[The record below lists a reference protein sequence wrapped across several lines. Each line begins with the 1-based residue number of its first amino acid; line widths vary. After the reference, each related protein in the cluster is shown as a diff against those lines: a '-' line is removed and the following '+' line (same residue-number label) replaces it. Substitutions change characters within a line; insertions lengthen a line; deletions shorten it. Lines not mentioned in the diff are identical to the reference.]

1 MQKIDKTVKN
11 ESLYI
16 FLFTVIL
23 SVFMQGVCLIV
34 CALSKLSYYYT
45 YITGNLVSA
54 LTAVLNFFL
63 MGLTVQ
69 KAVGTDE
76 KTAKTR
82 IKFSQTLRNA
92 AMFLI
97 IAVCVLFKEYFNLVT
112 LIVPLFFPRIA
123 IAFRP
128 LLKKGDESL
137 DAESKPEV

>member
-34 CALSKLSYYYT
+34 CALSKLSYSYT

-69 KAVGTDE
+69 KAVEADE

>member
-16 FLFTVIL
+16 FLFTLIL

-34 CALSKLSYYYT
+34 CALSKLSYSYT

-112 LIVPLFFPRIA
+112 LIVPLFFPRIV
-123 IAFRP
+123 ITFRP

>member
-34 CALSKLSYYYT
+34 CALSKRSYSYT

-69 KAVGTDE
+69 KAVEADE
-76 KTAKTR
+76 KTAKTK

-123 IAFRP
+123 ITFRP
-128 LLKKGDESL
+128 LFKKGDESL
-137 DAESKPEV
+137 DAGSKPEV